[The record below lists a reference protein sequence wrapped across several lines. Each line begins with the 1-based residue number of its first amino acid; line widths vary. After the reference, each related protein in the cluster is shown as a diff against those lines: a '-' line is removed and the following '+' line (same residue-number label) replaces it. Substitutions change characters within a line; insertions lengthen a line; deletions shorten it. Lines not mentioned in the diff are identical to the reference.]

1 MIGGDRK
8 PLGTLGT
15 RGGKSSKLGR
25 GGGANSRMGVHL
37 AGLSDS
43 ILVPFGAHGGV
54 SGNH

>member
-15 RGGKSSKLGR
+15 RGGSQASLE
-25 GGGANSRMGVHL
+25 GGANSRMGVHL